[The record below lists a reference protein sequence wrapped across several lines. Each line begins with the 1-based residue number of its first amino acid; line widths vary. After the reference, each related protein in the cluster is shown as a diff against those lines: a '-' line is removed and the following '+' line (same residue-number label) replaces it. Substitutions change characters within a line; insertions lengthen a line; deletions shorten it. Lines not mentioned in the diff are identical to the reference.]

1 MNDQLKSVIDA
12 ASLGVAGATVLEYL
26 PAAAAAASL
35 IWTLGRMISW
45 AIRRWRIKK

>member
-12 ASLGVAGATVLEYL
+12 ASLGVAGATVLEFL

-35 IWTLGRMISW
+35 VWTLGRMIGW
-45 AIRRWRIKK
+45 ACRRWRLSK

>member
-1 MNDQLKSVIDA
+1 MNDQLKSAIDV

-35 IWTLGRMISW
+35 VGAIGRMIGW
-45 AIRRWRIKK
+45 ACRRWRLRK